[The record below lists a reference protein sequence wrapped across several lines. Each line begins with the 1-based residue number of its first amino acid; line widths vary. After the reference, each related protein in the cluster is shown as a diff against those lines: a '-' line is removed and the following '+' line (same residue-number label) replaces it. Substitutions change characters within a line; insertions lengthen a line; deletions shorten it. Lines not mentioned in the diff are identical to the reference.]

1 MISTEPTAL
10 IPVTLLT
17 GFLGSGKTTVLNHV
31 LKQPGMAATA
41 VIVNEFGEIG
51 LDHLLVERSS
61 EDVVLLNSGCLCCTV
76 RGDIVDTLTNLF
88 VDRVKGKVPFFT
100 RVAIE
105 TTGLADP
112 APILHTLMTDPIVAA
127 RYVLDGVVTTV
138 DAVNGAGSL
147 DRQPEAVKQA
157 AVADRLLLT
166 KTDIAEPGARQAIEA
181 RLKELNPSAAIVS
194 VAQGAIDSAL
204 LFNIGFYDPTTK
216 SLDVRRWLRDESFEG
231 DHGQDVGHGHEHP
244 DVNRHDDRI
253 RAFCIT
259 REQPISWAA
268 LSTWLDGLAAMRG
281 DDLLRLKAIVALSD
295 RPDQPVV
302 LHGVQHLFH
311 PPVLLPE
318 WPSEDRRTRMVFI
331 TCDLPRETIE
341 TTLAAFEEAVEERPS
356 SQSPPRELGNGGT
369 RRNFLVSAGSI
380 AAATAFAG
388 SARAVMGPDDKF
400 DLVIKGG
407 EVLDPSQS
415 LRGRRDIG
423 IRYGIIEALEP
434 EIPAPRGLRVL
445 DASGKLVT
453 PGLVDLHT
461 HVYPYG
467 SAIGIPA
474 DELVAHQCTTTCVS
488 AGDAGANNFAAFRRF
503 IVAQTRTRLC
513 AFIHI
518 ANSGLAS
525 FPVAEL
531 TNIDV
536 ADVSAAAKAI
546 AENGDIVI
554 GAKVRMSE
562 NVIAKNGIEPLKR
575 AIAACE
581 QAGTGGRVM
590 VHIGGVET
598 RALMSQILDLM
609 RPGDVL
615 THAYSGAPN
624 LSGDFTNIVE
634 DGSLLP
640 AALAAKQRGI
650 IFDVGHGGGSFDYTV
665 AEVAIAQGCTPDT
678 ISSDIHVFSGNTPG
692 MPYLTWVMSKFLG
705 LGFTLDQVI
714 AMATINPAKIIN
726 RLPKLGTLELGAPGD
741 VAIMDLVEGPVTF
754 VDTRNNTRGGKAY
767 LKPVQT
773 VTAGVPFGR
782 PYNAPFSVR

>member
-1 MISTEPTAL
+1 MSSNEPSSL

-31 LKQPGMAATA
+31 LKQPEMAATA

-51 LDHLLVERSS
+51 LDHLLVEQSS

-76 RGDIVDTLTNLF
+76 RNDIVDTLTNLF
-88 VDRVKGKVPFFT
+88 VDRVKGKIPFFT

-112 APILHTLMTDPIVAA
+112 APILHTLMTEPIVAA
-127 RYVLDGVVTTV
+127 RYMLDGVVTTV
-138 DAVNGAGSL
+138 DAVNGTGTL
-147 DRQPEAVKQA
+147 DRQPEAIKQA

-166 KTDIAEPGARQAIEA
+166 KTDLAEPAARRGLET
-181 RLKELNPSAAIVS
+181 RLALLNPSAPVIP
-194 VAQGAIDSAL
+194 VAQGAVDPAL
-204 LFNIGFYDPTTK
+204 LFNLGFFDPATK
-216 SLDVRRWLRDESFEG
+216 SVDVRRWLRDEAFESG
-231 DHGQDVGHGHEHP
+231 HDHDHHDDHL

-259 REQPISWAA
+259 RERPISWGV
-268 LSTWLDGLAAMRG
+268 LSGWLDGLATVRG
-281 DDLLRLKAIVALSD
+281 DDLLRMKAIVALSD

-331 TCDLPRETIE
+331 TRDLPQEAIE
-341 TTLAAFEEAVEERPS
+341 ATLTAFEKAVEEGPLPQS
-356 SQSPPRELGNGGT
+356 SPGEQGQGGT
-369 RRNFLVSAGSI
+369 RRDFLVSAGSV
-380 AAATAFAG
+380 AVTTAFAG
-388 SARAVMGPDDKF
+388 SSRAVMGPDDKF

-423 IRYGIIEALEP
+423 IRYGIVEALEP
-434 EIPAPRGLRVL
+434 VIPAARALRVL

-453 PGLVDLHT
+453 PGLVDLHS

-474 DELVAHQCTTTCVS
+474 DELVGHQCTTTCVS
-488 AGDAGANNFAAFRRF
+488 AGDAGANNFAAFRRL
-503 IVAQTRTRLC
+503 IVAQTRTRLY

-518 ANSGLAS
+518 ANTGLAS

-531 TNIDV
+531 TNINI
-536 ADVSAAAKAI
+536 ADVSSATKAI
-546 AENGDIVI
+546 AENADIVI

-609 RPGDVL
+609 RPGDIL

-624 LSGDFTNIVE
+624 LSGDFTNIIQ
-634 DGSLLP
+634 DGNLLP

-665 AEVAIAQGCTPDT
+665 AEVAIARGCPPDT

-692 MPYLTWVMSKFLG
+692 MPYVTWVMSKFLG
-705 LGFTLDQVI
+705 LGFTLDQVV
-714 AMATINPAKIIN
+714 AMATVNPAKIIN
-726 RLPKLGTLELGAPGD
+726 RLPKLGTLQIGAPGD

-754 VDTRNNTRGGKAY
+754 VDTRNNTRSGKAY